1 MPVDDLPL
9 LDSEQTARII
19 QSTTN
24 VKTLQKLT
32 NNTSLLMEEAN
43 LSYRRALNQLIFNNN
58 TVTELYPS
66 INVDIKKDE
75 KVDEFGLITI
85 EKYDYER
92 VNESFSFNS
101 LYTSNEVIK
110 GLNNVMVE
118 CLKIEEMVLFKVL
131 NKIKV
136 DKSQQTF
143 KTRRNRSI
151 ANENKK

>member
-66 INVDIKKDE
+66 INVDIEKDE